1 MWEGLEDSLNF
12 DLINLLEKWGLE
24 AGIGEEI

>member
-12 DLINLLEKWGLE
+12 DLINLLEKWGLGV
-24 AGIGEEI
+24 GIGGEI

>member
-12 DLINLLEKWGLE
+12 DLINLLEKWELG
-24 AGIGEEI
+24 AGIGGEI